1 MLGTNS
7 DCYNQNFSR
16 QLWKFGVAEKEELSN
31 VAKPKKPIDG
41 KLSVRTGHSNVTA
54 TALVLRVEL
63 RWVKSGALM
72 WRRFN

>member
-7 DCYNQNFSR
+7 DFYNQNFSR

-31 VAKPKKPIDG
+31 VAKPKKQRGG
-41 KLSVRTGHSNVTA
+41 KLLVRTGHSNVTA
-54 TALVLRVEL
+54 TALELRVEL

>member
-31 VAKPKKPIDG
+31 VAKPKKPIGG
-41 KLSVRTGHSNVTA
+41 KLSVNTGHSNVTA

-63 RWVKSGALM
+63 WWVKSGALM

>member
-31 VAKPKKPIDG
+31 VAKPKKQRGG
-41 KLSVRTGHSNVTA
+41 KLLVRTGHSNVTA
-54 TALVLRVEL
+54 TNCSRTEGGAPVVEK
-63 RWVKSGALM
+63 WS
-72 WRRFN
+72 FNVAPV

>member
-31 VAKPKKPIDG
+31 VSKPKKPIGG

-54 TALVLRVEL
+54 TALELRVEL